1 MTAKVMIKAIAI
13 WLAILVLASANGA
26 LREAVL
32 NPRLGSA
39 PGLVLSGVLLSCVIL
54 ATAYAAAPWL
64 GVRSPRL
71 LLLTGLGWLAL
82 TLAFEFSFGLARGK
96 PMAEILDAYA
106 FRGGN
111 LWPLVLVIT
120 AFAPWLAARLRRWL

>member
-1 MTAKVMIKAIAI
+1 MTTKVMFKVIAI
-13 WLAILVLASANGA
+13 WMAILVFAIANGV

-32 NPRLGSA
+32 IPWLGSA
-39 PGLVLSGVLLSCVIL
+39 PGLVLSGVFLSCVIL

-64 GVRSPRL
+64 GLRSPHH

-82 TLAFEFSFGLARGK
+82 TLAFEFSFGLVRGK

-106 FRGGN
+106 FKGGSI
-111 LWPLVLVIT
+111 WPLVLIVT
-120 AFAPWLAARLRRWL
+120 AAAPWVAARLRGWL